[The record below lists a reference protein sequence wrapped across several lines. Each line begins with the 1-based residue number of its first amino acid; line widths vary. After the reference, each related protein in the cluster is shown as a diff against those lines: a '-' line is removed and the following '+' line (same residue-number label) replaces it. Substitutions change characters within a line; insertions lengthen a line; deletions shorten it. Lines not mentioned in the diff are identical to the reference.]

1 MSNYQTVESKRVD
14 IYNAAV
20 STLNL
25 EYICFKSI
33 YFAGGWGPS
42 VVRSC
47 CWSRWV
53 SDTRGCGHFN
63 NKLIIYWFH
72 FKLRGDLF
80 FTVGHRS
87 IGNSTS
93 AFFTFL
99 PIHKQH
105 SFYFFF
111 LCGALLLPFVFN
123 NLSVVRDLADLSLP
137 LMENIEQ
144 STKYIFAGI
153 YQNMRFKLMLNLL
166 LFNVNE

>member
-1 MSNYQTVESKRVD
+1 MSNYRTVEWKRVD

-20 STLNL
+20 STQLNL

-42 VVRSC
+42 VVQSC
-47 CWSRWV
+47 CRSRCV
-53 SDTRGCGHFN
+53 SDTRGCGNFN

-80 FTVGHRS
+80 FIVSSHPQT
-87 IGNSTS
+87 
-93 AFFTFL
+93 AQFL
-99 PIHKQH
+99 
-105 SFYFFF
+105 FFF
-111 LCGALLLPFVFN
+111 N
-123 NLSVVRDLADLSLP
+123 VVHFYSHLFLIIYLW
-137 LMENIEQ
+137 LEILQIFHFLWWKNIEQ